1 MIRFD
6 IRIYIFGRFM
16 NLCRIHDEIN
26 AKLGKED
33 AAANGSWQNCVQEIF
48 SDPVYQT
55 VRMKSAYISPEVL

>member
-1 MIRFD
+1 
-6 IRIYIFGRFM
+6 M